1 MTMVLYQY
9 QSLIIKHDIEKK
21 LLCLNWEDDV
31 IEEVYADVMKMLYQY
46 TRELD
51 VELWI
56 IDASGAF
63 NFQSLATYG
72 LPLFLDTKLKPEL
85 LAKVLKRTKL
95 KKIARVVSQD
105 IAFEAKINTFIMQ
118 RQLPVRCA
126 FFATEASAVEWL
138 YREEEE
144 KQTA

>member
-1 MTMVLYQY
+1 MTRVLYQY
-9 QSLIIKHDIEKK
+9 QSLSIKHDTAKK

-31 IEEVYADVMKMLYQY
+31 TDEDYAEVFKKLYQF
-46 TRELD
+46 TRELEI
-51 VELWI
+51 ELWI
-56 IDASGAF
+56 IDASGAY
-63 NFQSLATYG
+63 NFQSLSTYG
-72 LPLFLDTKLKPEL
+72 FPLFFEPKLNPEV

-105 IAFEAKINTFIMQ
+105 IAYEAKINSFIMQ

-138 YREEEE
+138 YREE

>member
-1 MTMVLYQY
+1 MKQVLYQY
-9 QSLIIKHDIEKK
+9 QSLCIKHDTEKK

-31 IEEVYADVMKMLYQY
+31 IDAVYSDVLKMLYQY

-56 IDASGAF
+56 IDASGAY

-72 LPLFLDTKLKPEL
+72 FPLFFDPKLSPEV

-95 KKIARVVSQD
+95 KKIARVISQD
-105 IAFEAKINTFIMQ
+105 IAFEAKINAFILQ
-118 RQLPVRCA
+118 RQLPVRCG

-138 YREEEE
+138 YREE

>member
-1 MTMVLYQY
+1 MTRVLFQY
-9 QSLIIKHDIEKK
+9 QSLIIKHDTEKK

-31 IEEVYADVMKMLYQY
+31 IDEVYAEVMKMLYQY

-56 IDASGAF
+56 IDASGAY
-63 NFQSLATYG
+63 NFQSLAKFG
-72 LPLFLDTKLKPEL
+72 IPLFLDTKLKPEL

-105 IAFEAKINTFIMQ
+105 IAFEAKMNAFIMQ
-118 RQLPVRCA
+118 KQLPVRCA

-138 YREEEE
+138 YREEVE

>member
-1 MTMVLYQY
+1 MTKVLYQY
-9 QSLIIKHDIEKK
+9 QSFIIKHDTEKK
-21 LLCLNWEDDV
+21 LLCLHWEEDV
-31 IEEVYADVMKMLYQY
+31 VEEVYADVMKMLYQY

-56 IDASGAF
+56 IDASGAY

-72 LPLFLDTKLKPEL
+72 IPLFLDSKLTPDL
-85 LAKVLKRTKL
+85 LAKVLKKTKL

-118 RQLPVRCA
+118 KQLPVRCA

-138 YREEEE
+138 YREE

>member
-1 MTMVLYQY
+1 MTRVLFQY
-9 QSLIIKHDIEKK
+9 QSLIIRHDTEKK
-21 LLCLNWEDDV
+21 LLCLHWEDDV

-56 IDASGAF
+56 IDASGAY

-72 LPLFLDTKLKPEL
+72 IPLFFDTKLKPEL

-105 IAFEAKINTFIMQ
+105 IAFEAKINAFIMQ
-118 RQLPVRCA
+118 KQLPVRCA

-138 YREEEE
+138 YREE

>member
-1 MTMVLYQY
+1 MTRVLYQY
-9 QSLIIKHDIEKK
+9 QSLSIKHDTVNK

-31 IEEVYADVMKMLYQY
+31 TDEVYAEVLKKLYQF
-46 TRELD
+46 TRELEI
-51 VELWI
+51 ELWI
-56 IDASGAF
+56 IDASGAY
-63 NFQSLATYG
+63 NFQALATYG
-72 LPLFLDTKLKPEL
+72 FPLFFAPKLNPDV

-105 IAFEAKINTFIMQ
+105 IAYEAKINAFILQ

-138 YREEEE
+138 YREE